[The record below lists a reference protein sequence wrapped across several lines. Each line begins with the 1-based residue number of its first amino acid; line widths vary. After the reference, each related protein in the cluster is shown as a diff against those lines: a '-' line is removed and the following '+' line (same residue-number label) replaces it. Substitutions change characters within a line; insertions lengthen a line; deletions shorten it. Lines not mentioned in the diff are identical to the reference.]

1 MRQVGDTLVWIA
13 MILVVAGVIYL
24 MPRVAS
30 YVAAA
35 ESEHGP
41 ACITCRGVS
50 SAYQV
55 SPHSHH

>member
-1 MRQVGDTLVWIA
+1 MRQVGDTLIWLA

-35 ESEHGP
+35 ESEHDHAAVTYG
-41 ACITCRGVS
+41 RVS
-50 SAYQV
+50 SAFDE
-55 SPHSHH
+55 SSHFRR